1 MTNMVYKSVLCL
13 LLMIQVKHGRWFFIL
28 DSPISIYFKTDASS
42 LIEQP
47 RANSLQMARFL
58 AWGYLTTGFFT
69 AKFGVSFEADLPVW
83 FLLIPSLLP
92 VFFLFFFFS
101 FPFYFWCSYPRGVYK
116 RNRNYNFFPGEIDNK
131 IWEINLKHKMLC
143 GYR

>member
-1 MTNMVYKSVLCL
+1 
-13 LLMIQVKHGRWFFIL
+13 MIQVKHGRWFFIL

-69 AKFGVSFEADLPVW
+69 AKFGVSFEADLPV
-83 FLLIPSLLP
+83 
-92 VFFLFFFFS
+92 
-101 FPFYFWCSYPRGVYK
+101 
-116 RNRNYNFFPGEIDNK
+116 
-131 IWEINLKHKMLC
+131 
-143 GYR
+143 